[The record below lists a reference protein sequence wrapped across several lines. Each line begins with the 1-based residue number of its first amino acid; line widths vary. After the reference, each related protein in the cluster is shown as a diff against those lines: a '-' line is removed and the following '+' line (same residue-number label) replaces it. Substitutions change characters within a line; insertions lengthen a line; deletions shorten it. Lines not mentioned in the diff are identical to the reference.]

1 MFISIFLEVIF
12 PILVLMAL
20 GVFLQRKYSFKLT
33 PFSTL
38 LTVCFMPASI
48 FLNLYRVDI
57 DLIVLSQILLY
68 LLLFTVVMMIVG
80 QLVSWIFRLNG
91 REAVVFKNSISLMN
105 SGNYG
110 LPVSQ
115 MIFSANPLGVTIQIF
130 VLVFQN
136 ILTYSYGL
144 YNLLSATKS
153 LKAIILSFLTMPIIH
168 ALILGILF
176 QSFSIP
182 LPSFIETPLDY
193 LANGF
198 IALALILLGAQ
209 LATIKFGLFHRVV
222 TLSIIGRLLVGPTIA
237 LLIIFLLDLD
247 GIVAQSL
254 FIASSF
260 PTSRN
265 TATLALQYNVEPELH
280 AQAVLYT
287 TLFSC
292 FTVTGVV
299 SLSMVLF

>member
-1 MFISIFLEVIF
+1 MFGAIFLEVIF

-20 GVFLQRKYSFKLT
+20 GLLLQRQYEFKLK

-48 FLNLYRVDI
+48 FLNLYYVDI
-57 DLIVLSQILLY
+57 DLIVLSQILGY
-68 LLLFTVVMMIVG
+68 LLLFTLVMILFSTAITKILHLSG
-80 QLVSWIFRLNG
+80 S
-91 REAVVFKNSISLMN
+91 EAAVLKNSVSLMN

-130 VLVFQN
+130 VLIFQN
-136 ILTYSYGL
+136 LLTYSYGL

-153 LKAIILSFLTMPIIH
+153 FKGILLSFLKMPIIH
-168 ALILGILF
+168 ALILGLLF
-176 QSFSIP
+176 QLFRIP
-182 LPSFIETPLDY
+182 LPSFIETPLSY
-193 LANGF
+193 LASGF

-209 LATIKFGLFHRVV
+209 LATIQFGLFHRVV
-222 TLSIIGRLLVGPTIA
+222 LFSIIGRLLVGPSVA
-237 LLIIFLLDLD
+237 LGIIVLLNLD

-265 TATLALQYNVEPELH
+265 TATLALQYNIEPELH
-280 AQAVLYT
+280 AQVVLYT

-292 FTVTGVV
+292 LTVTGVIA
-299 SLSMVLF
+299 LSTVLF

>member
-1 MFISIFLEVIF
+1 
-12 PILVLMAL
+12 
-20 GVFLQRKYSFKLT
+20 
-33 PFSTL
+33 
-38 LTVCFMPASI
+38 MPASI
-48 FLNLYRVDI
+48 FLNLYYVEMDI
-57 DLIVLSQILLY
+57 VVLSQILGY
-68 LLLFTVVMMIVG
+68 LLLFTLVMILFSTVITKMLHLSG
-80 QLVSWIFRLNG
+80 G
-91 REAVVFKNSISLMN
+91 EAAVLKNSVSLMN

-130 VLVFQN
+130 VLIFQN
-136 ILTYSYGL
+136 LLTYSYGL

-153 LKAIILSFLTMPIIH
+153 LKGILLSFLKMPIIH
-168 ALILGILF
+168 ALILGLLF
-176 QSFSIP
+176 QLFRIP
-182 LPSFIETPLDY
+182 LPTFIETPLSY

-209 LATIKFGLFHRVV
+209 LATIQFGLFHRVV
-222 TLSIIGRLLVGPTIA
+222 LFSIIGRLLVGPSVA
-237 LLIIFLLDLD
+237 LGIILLLNLD

-265 TATLALQYNVEPELH
+265 TATLALQYNIEPDLH
-280 AQAVLYT
+280 AQVVLYT

-292 FTVTGVV
+292 LTVTAVIA
-299 SLSMVLF
+299 LSAVLF